1 MKEIYRARR
10 DSADVTEG
18 KKYEF
23 RITKTHAYFI
33 DDADDERCWH
43 IARFEKFFEKV
54 YQSPDEELRNVLLQL

>member
-33 DDADDERCWH
+33 DDVGDERCWH
-43 IARFEKFFEKV
+43 IERFEKK
-54 YQSPDEELRNVLLQL
+54 